1 MSNSCES
8 IIIVYGISDCPAC
21 LRACAA
27 SMDRYPRYEYVF
39 VNTDFSKSFREIL
52 KKKYDHHTF
61 PIIVLEQNDSETM
74 IGGYNELLKFF
85 EVNTKYSENSAPIQ
99 EKNKEPD

>member
-1 MSNSCES
+1 MSNSGETV
-8 IIIVYGISDCPAC
+8 IVIYGISDCPAC

-27 SMDRYPRYEYVF
+27 SMDRYPCCEYVF
-39 VNTDFSKSFREIL
+39 VNTDFSKSFRETL

-61 PIIVLEQNDSETM
+61 PIIILEQNDSETM

-85 EVNTKYSENSAPIQ
+85 EVNTKYSDYSTPTL